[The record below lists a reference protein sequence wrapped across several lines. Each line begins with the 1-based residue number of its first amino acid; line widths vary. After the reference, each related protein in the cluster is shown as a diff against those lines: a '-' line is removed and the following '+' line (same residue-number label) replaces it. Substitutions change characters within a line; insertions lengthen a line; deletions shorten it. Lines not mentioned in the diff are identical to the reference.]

1 MKRPILAA
9 FLSFVL
15 AVSGLAGVAPAQAA
29 TGPSGLNAAVS
40 AQTTLQS
47 PALPDGFPS
56 VHIVPGSTINL
67 VSRESNVPVR
77 IQNDFDSDV
86 RVHVHMRP
94 SNPRVLVPN
103 AVEITV
109 PANSAINAKVPVK
122 AIANGK
128 VFLIVWLTTFS
139 GIKLDSQSILQMNV
153 NADIEQTML
162 FAFGGAV
169 FALGVFGA
177 VRTLRKRRR
186 RLLEQE
192 QADAAA
198 EIEAMQA
205 AKGNS

>member
-1 MKRPILAA
+1 MKRRILAA
-9 FLSFVL
+9 FLSFAL
-15 AVSGLAGVAPAQAA
+15 AASGLVGVAPAQAA
-29 TGPSGLNAAVS
+29 AFASNS
-40 AQTTLQS
+40 AQTNLQS

-67 VSRESNVPVR
+67 VSREANVPVR

>member
-1 MKRPILAA
+1 MKRALISALLSLAMVVGSA
-9 FLSFVL
+9 LGS
-15 AVSGLAGVAPAQAA
+15 APAQA
-29 TGPSGLNAAVS
+29 
-40 AQTTLQS
+40 S

-94 SNPRVLVPN
+94 SNPRVWVPN

-162 FAFGGAV
+162 YAFGGGV
-169 FALGVFGA
+169 LVLGVFGW
-177 VRTLRKRRR
+177 VRTMRKRRR
-186 RLLEQE
+186 KLLAQE
-192 QADAAA
+192 QADS
-198 EIEAMQA
+198 EIEVSAIKLA
-205 AKGNS
+205 RGNS